1 MAALR
6 PKASSMEGQRRQ
18 DPARLFA
25 AYSIYHHSNPAL
37 DQVRPSLPH
46 FMRPSPLLDAVHQLM
61 DDPGHETHHAR
72 KHAAAALARAAVAH
86 PQRDEFVR
94 ARDHLLGE
102 RGRQFEE
109 HRKLGGNPA
118 VAVHLAMDD
127 AQCDIVDHHTD
138 VNFDP
143 LSFVTR
149 VQVTVKTTRPLD
161 ETLAAAADPRAW
173 ATPPN
178 DCFAEVFRVEPDGDS
193 YTSLPDGR
201 PFGTPWN
208 GLFYERAQLAWDELA
223 FSVFENIL
231 QISFSTDLQRSGSKD
246 DPAIEMNFRLWECLD
261 SRLGPLQRLGGLDVD
276 EGYYRAWA
284 TRGKGRVATTTI
296 DTVKAVRYTNPSSG
310 SNVMLPGP
318 PGAWQFINYTAPAV
332 LGYWMDDLACKGACS
347 HVPASSPQPPQP
359 HLLGESNAAI
369 R

>member
-1 MAALR
+1 MAALQ
-6 PKASSMEGQRRQ
+6 PKASTTEGQRRR
-18 DPARLFA
+18 DPVRLFA
-25 AYSIYHHSNPAL
+25 AYSIYHHGNPAL

-46 FMRPSPLLDAVHQLM
+46 FMRPLPLLDAVRRLM
-61 DDPGHETHHAR
+61 DESDHETHHAR
-72 KHAAAALARAAVAH
+72 KHAAVALAQAAAAH
-86 PQRDEFVR
+86 PHRDEFVR

-102 RGRQFEE
+102 HRGHFEK
-109 HRKLGGNPA
+109 HRKHGSSPA
-118 VAVHLAMDD
+118 VAVHLAMGDG
-127 AQCDIVDHHTD
+127 QCEIVDHHTD
-138 VNFDP
+138 VQFDP

-149 VQVTVKTTRPLD
+149 VRVTVKTTRPLD
-161 ETLAAAADPRAW
+161 ETLAASADPRAW
-173 ATPPN
+173 ATPSN
-178 DCFAEVFRVEPDGDS
+178 DFFAEVFRVVPEGDS
-193 YTSLPDGR
+193 YSSLPDPR
-201 PFGTPWN
+201 PFGTPWK

-231 QISFSTDLQRSGSKD
+231 QISFSTDLQRSGSEG